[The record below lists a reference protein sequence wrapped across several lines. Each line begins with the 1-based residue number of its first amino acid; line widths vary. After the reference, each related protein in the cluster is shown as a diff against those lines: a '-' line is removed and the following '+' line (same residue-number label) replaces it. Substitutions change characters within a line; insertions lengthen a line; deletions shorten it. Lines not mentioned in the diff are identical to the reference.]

1 MTSEISCPDFVRA
14 LCRRCTKDCGELPC
28 PLYWVRVRESP
39 LNIPTNPSGS
49 GSPPITHY
57 LSHQTPTHRNYGILV
72 LCLHLRRE
80 ERKTYGSNPLGA
92 LLGSIFVFL
101 KFPLQCRE
109 KGVGASGKDLHY
121 KGCVFHRVIPDF
133 MAQGGDFTNGN
144 GTGGE
149 SIYGMGSIIPRGST
163 PRSPVSST

>member
-1 MTSEISCPDFVRA
+1 MQTLHQRLRRTSVPSV
-14 LCRRCTKDCGELPC
+14 LGKGS
-28 PLYWVRVRESP
+28 RVSPKHTDES
-39 LNIPTNPSGS
+39 LWIWIPANYN
-49 GSPPITHY
+49 Y
-57 LSHQTPTHRNYGILV
+57 LSHQTPTHRNYGIIV